1 MKTAEER
8 LAELQERRKKEEERL
23 RKLKE
28 QERDLLKQQKAAE
41 RKERTRRLI
50 ICGGAIEAA
59 LGRPVDLD
67 AGEDKQIAEI
77 ITSYSKSEAVL
88 TNNYEAVV
96 SDILGRKLTENDIR
110 KFRKFLEFQNKRGNY
125 FSQWMNRE

>member
-23 RKLKE
+23 KKLKA
-28 QERDLLKQQKAAE
+28 QEKDLLKQQKAAE

-59 LGRPVDLD
+59 LGRPVDLET
-67 AGEDKQIAEI
+67 GEDKQIAEI
-77 ITSYSKSEAVL
+77 VASYSKSEAVL
-88 TNNYEAVV
+88 TNNYEAVI
-96 SDILGRKLTENDIR
+96 SEILNRKLNENDIR
-110 KFRKFLEFQNKRGNY
+110 KFRRFLEFQDKRGNY
-125 FSQWMNRE
+125 FTQWMNRE